1 MIPAT
6 GSPGS
11 HMQPIRFL
19 FGIHIHQ
26 PVGNFDH
33 VIRDH
38 VDTVYLPLLKRLAD
52 RDLLP
57 ASLHISGPLLEWM
70 ARNDRALMD
79 LTGRLVADGRVELLL
94 SGYDEPILATLTRED
109 RLEQIARMREA
120 LRREFG
126 VEGETLWLTERVWEP
141 DLPAEL
147 SRAGVKSVL
156 VDDRHFLVS
165 GFKREDLYA
174 PHRTE
179 ADGRSITLFPIEER
193 LRYLVPF
200 RPPEETAEHLRELH
214 RAGAR
219 MAVLADDGEK
229 FGGWPGTHQWVWE
242 QGWMDRY
249 VDTMTHLLES
259 GDVILSTPAEARVAI
274 PSAGLAYLP
283 SASYHEMEGWS
294 LPPSGARRL
303 QRLEVEMGETRM
315 KSPDGPLVRG
325 SHWRN
330 FFVKYPESNR
340 MHKKMMALS
349 ALSRSKGDPP
359 EARKAIGRAQCN
371 DAYWHGVFGGLYL
384 KHLRDAIWANLAQAE
399 AILRE
404 GDPLRARWED
414 TDGDG
419 HQEILITSA
428 AFSAVISP
436 RRGGALEEYTLF
448 RTGRN
453 EASVLTRR
461 LEAYHLP
468 PLASGEE
475 EDLRH
480 PGSGGAGGSDDG
492 GEGDDRTAAVAAA
505 GAGGDG
511 DPGGAGDPAE
521 PSHGEAGTPSIHDI
535 ERGISLGELPPM
547 DRDERALF
555 VDRVLPGTLD
565 LESYRTGRY
574 EPLRS
579 WANTPMQASVS
590 TPDGSVEITL
600 TDQEGR
606 LEKRYRFDPRG
617 GLIVSYRW
625 DASEY
630 PADAVFAPEVSLA
643 GNLDLRPAPVVERW
657 VHPVMTVSKSERG
670 LDETPQGMSETI
682 LFPISLGG
690 GRIDAGPG

>member
-1 MIPAT
+1 
-6 GSPGS
+6 
-11 HMQPIRFL
+11 MQPIRFL

-33 VIRDH
+33 VFRDH

-52 RDLLP
+52 RELLP

-79 LTGRLVADGRVELLL
+79 LTGRLVADGRLELLL

-126 VEGETLWLTERVWEP
+126 VDGETLWLTERVWEP

-147 SRAGVKSVL
+147 ARAGVKSVL

-165 GFKREDLYA
+165 GFQRKELYA

-193 LRYLVPF
+193 LRYLIPF

-249 VDTMTHLLES
+249 VETMTHLLQS
-259 GDVILSTPAEARVAI
+259 GDVILSTPAEARIAI

-294 LPPSGARRL
+294 LPPAGARRL
-303 QRLEVEMGETRM
+303 QRLEGEMGEARM
-315 KSPDGPLVRG
+315 KGPDGPLVRG
-325 SHWRN
+325 SHWRH

-349 ALSRSKGDPP
+349 ALSRAKGDPP

-384 KHLRDAIWANLAQAE
+384 KHLRDAVWANLAQAE

-419 HQEILITSA
+419 HQEILVTSA

-461 LEAYHLP
+461 LEAYHVP
-468 PLASGEE
+468 PLAGGEE
-475 EDLRH
+475 DDL
-480 PGSGGAGGSDDG
+480 GDVGGWSEGGGGAPI
-492 GEGDDRTAAVAAA
+492 
-505 GAGGDG
+505 GDG
-511 DPGGAGDPAE
+511 EDGRTRAIGPDGAGDGASNE
-521 PSHGEAGTPSIHDI
+521 PPRDDGGTPSIHDI
-535 ERGISLGELPPM
+535 ERGIRVGELPPM
-547 DRDERALF
+547 DRDDRALF

-579 WANTPMQASVS
+579 WARTPMQASVS
-590 TPDGSVEITL
+590 TPGGSVEITL
-600 TDQEGR
+600 IDHEGR

-625 DASEY
+625 DASAY
-630 PADAVFAPEVSLA
+630 PPDAIFAPEISLA
-643 GNLDLRPAPVVERW
+643 GALDLRPAPVVDRW

-670 LDETPQGMSETI
+670 LDETPQGTSETI
-682 LFPISLGG
+682 LFPIALGG

>member
-1 MIPAT
+1 ME
-6 GSPGS
+6 
-11 HMQPIRFL
+11 PIRFL

-33 VIRDH
+33 VVRDH
-38 VDTVYLPLLKRLAD
+38 VDRVYLPLLKRLAE

-57 ASLHISGPLLEWM
+57 ASVHISGPLLDWM
-70 ARNDRALMD
+70 TRNDRALMD

-94 SGYDEPILATLTRED
+94 SGYDEPVLAVLTRED
-109 RLEQIARMREA
+109 RLEQVARMRDA

-126 VEGETLWLTERVWEP
+126 AEGETLWLTERVWEP

-147 SRAGVKSVL
+147 ARAGVKSVL

-165 GFKREDLYA
+165 GFRREELYA

-179 ADGRSITLFPIEER
+179 ADGRSLTLFPIEER

-200 RPPEETAEHLRELH
+200 RPPEETAEHLREL
-214 RAGAR
+214 RRNGAR

-229 FGGWPGTHQWVWE
+229 FGGWPGTWEWVWE
-242 QGWMDRY
+242 NGWMDRY
-249 VDTMTHLLES
+249 VDTMTRLLDS

-283 SASYHEMEGWS
+283 SASYLEMEGWA
-294 LPPSGARRL
+294 LPPGGARRL
-303 QRLEVEMGETRM
+303 HRLEVQLGEERM
-315 KSPDGPLVRG
+315 KGPDAPLLRG

-349 ALSRSKGDPP
+349 ALSRFRGDPP
-359 EARKAIGRAQCN
+359 AARRAIGRAQCN

-384 KHLRDAIWANLAQAE
+384 KHLRDAVWANLAEAE

-404 GDPLRARWED
+404 GEPLRARWED

-419 HQEILITSA
+419 HLEILITSPN
-428 AFSAVISP
+428 FSAVVSP
-436 RRGGALEEYTLF
+436 HRGGALEEYILF

-468 PLASGEE
+468 PLESGD
-475 EDLRH
+475 EDDL
-480 PGSGGAGGSDDG
+480 GAGY
-492 GEGDDRTAAVAAA
+492 TAAMTTRWEASDSTAAPSA
-505 GAGGDG
+505 PHPEIAPEGGM
-511 DPGGAGDPAE
+511 A
-521 PSHGEAGTPSIHDI
+521 SIHDI
-535 ERGISLGELPPM
+535 ERGIKLGELPPM
-547 DRDERALF
+547 DADDRALF
-555 VDRVLPGTLD
+555 VDRILPGTLT

-574 EPLRS
+574 EPLHS
-579 WANTPMQASVS
+579 WARTPMQASIA
-590 TPDGSVEITL
+590 TPGGSVEITL
-600 TDQEGR
+600 LDPDGHM
-606 LEKRYRFDPRG
+606 EKRFRFDPRG

-625 DASEY
+625 DM
-630 PADAVFAPEVSLA
+630 DAFPPDALFAPEISLA
-643 GNLDLRPAPVVERW
+643 GNLDLRPAPVVDRW
-657 VHPVMTVSKSERG
+657 VYPVMTVSKSERG

-682 LFPISLGG
+682 LFPIGLGG